1 MPLEVGETVGPYR
14 IVSVAGRGG
23 MGQVFQV
30 QHTVTGQME
39 AMKVLLADRSDEE
52 QAQRFLREIQVQAG
66 LHHPNIAAVHHAFW
80 EGDRLVMAMEWIEG
94 QSLERLLERGS
105 LPLPVA
111 LDYARQAL
119 TALGCAHSQGITH
132 RDVKPSNML
141 LTPEGTLKLT
151 DFGLARDIKDRK
163 LSQSGAL
170 LGSCYYMSPEQIRG
184 LAHLDHRS
192 DLYSLG
198 VVLYEM
204 TTGRRPFDSASAFE
218 LLSSHVHLPPPPPRQ
233 IAPVIPESL
242 NDAILTALA
251 KDPQQ
256 RFQTAEEFRQA
267 LDAAAALGAP
277 VRSAVNWSGFALAV
291 AAVVLAVSL
300 ASLWL
305 RARSPLSPASPTV
318 AAPSLPPSTGE
329 GSPQARATK
338 RSITPSAQPRP
349 ADPAVTEPTPSP
361 DLPTSE
367 LALVVPVFPP
377 PAAPAAQPAALRL
390 LQGTSLV
397 VRTVEMLSTKTNHT
411 GDTFTVRLEQPL
423 EASGRVIAAPGAR
436 VEGRVVEAEEG
447 GRLVGRAR
455 LSIELCRLHVAGGLV
470 VPIATGAVEQEAKG
484 PKSRMILLKRGV
496 PAVLWPDTVLYFQI
510 QSAVT
515 LK

>member
-14 IVSVAGRGG
+14 IVAVAGRGG
-23 MGQVFQV
+23 MGQVFRV
-30 QHTVTGQME
+30 QHSVTGQVE
-39 AMKVLLADRSDEE
+39 ALKVLLADRSDEE

-94 QSLERLLERGS
+94 PSLERLVERGP

-111 LDYARQAL
+111 LNYARQAL
-119 TALGCAHSQGITH
+119 AALGCAHSQGITH

-141 LTPEGTLKLT
+141 FTTEGALKLT
-151 DFGLARDIKDRK
+151 DFGLARDVKDRK

-184 LAHLDHRS
+184 LARLDHRS

-204 TTGRRPFDSASAFE
+204 TTGRKPFDAASAFE
-218 LLSSHVHLPPPPPRQ
+218 LLSSHVHELPQPPRQ
-233 IAPVIPESL
+233 IAPEMPESL

-267 LDAAAALGAP
+267 LDAAAAPRAAGRRP
-277 VRSAVNWSGFALAV
+277 VGRWGFGVAA
-291 AAVVLAVSL
+291 AAVVLVVSL
-300 ASLWL
+300 ANLWL
-305 RARSPLSPASPTV
+305 RTRSPLPSA
-318 AAPSLPPSTGE
+318 SLPLTPPTSKSERSRPALATR
-329 GSPQARATK
+329 RAL
-338 RSITPSAQPRP
+338 TPSPRLHP
-349 ADPAVTEPTPSP
+349 AEPAVAEPTPSP
-361 DLPTSE
+361 PVPASQPELTAPVSTPPT
-367 LALVVPVFPP
+367 
-377 PAAPAAQPAALRL
+377 APAAQPAALRL
-390 LQGTSLV
+390 LQGTRLV
-397 VRTVEMLSTKTNHT
+397 VRTVEMLSTKTHHA
-411 GDTFTVRLEQPL
+411 GDTFTARLEQPL
-423 EASGRVIAAPGAR
+423 EASGRIIASPGAT
-436 VEGRVVEAEEG
+436 VEGRIVEAEEG

-455 LSIELCRLHVAGGLV
+455 LSIELCRLHAAGGQV
-470 VPIATGAVEQEAKG
+470 VPIATGAFEQEAKG

-496 PAVLWPDTVLYFQI
+496 PAVLLPDTVLDFQLR
-510 QSAVT
+510 SAVI
-515 LK
+515 LE

>member
-1 MPLEVGETVGPYR
+1 MPFEVGETVGPYR
-14 IVSVAGRGG
+14 IVAVAGRGG

-30 QHTVTGQME
+30 QHSVTGQVE
-39 AMKVLLADRSDEE
+39 ALKVLLADRSDEE

-94 QSLERLLERGS
+94 PSLEHLLERGR
-105 LPLPVA
+105 LPLPEA
-111 LDYARQAL
+111 LNYARQAL
-119 TALGCAHSQGITH
+119 AALGCAHSQGITH

-141 LTPEGTLKLT
+141 LTPEGALKLT
-151 DFGLARDIKDRK
+151 DFGLARDVKDRK

-184 LAHLDHRS
+184 LARLDHRS

-204 TTGRRPFDSASAFE
+204 TTGRKPFEGASAFE
-218 LLSSHVHLPPPPPRQ
+218 LLSSHVHELPQPPRHL
-233 IAPVIPESL
+233 APEMPASL

-267 LDAAAALGAP
+267 LDAAAAPRSPGRPP
-277 VRSAVNWSGFALAV
+277 VGRWGFGV
-291 AAVVLAVSL
+291 AAAAVILVVSL
-300 ASLWL
+300 ANLWL
-305 RARSPLSPASPTV
+305 RTRSPVPSPSPPDAALSPPPVTSGRSRP
-318 AAPSLPPSTGE
+318 AP
-329 GSPQARATK
+329 ATK
-338 RSITPSAQPRP
+338 RSLAPSPPSHP
-349 ADPAVTEPTPSP
+349 ANASVAEPTPSP
-361 DLPTSE
+361 DLPPSQP
-367 LALVVPVFPP
+367 ALVDPVLPA
-377 PAAPAAQPAALRL
+377 PAAPTAQPAALRL
-390 LQGTSLV
+390 LPGTLLV
-397 VRTVEMLSTKTNHT
+397 IRTVEMLSTKTNHA
-411 GDTFTVRLEQPL
+411 GDTFLARLEQPL
-423 EASGRVIAAPGAR
+423 TASGQVIAAPGAT
-436 VEGRVVEAEEG
+436 VEGRIVEAEEG
-447 GRLVGRAR
+447 GRLVGRAH
-455 LSIELCRLHVAGGLV
+455 LSIELYRLHVAGGLV
-470 VPIATGAVEQEAKG
+470 VPIATGAVEQEARG

-496 PAVLWPDTVLYFQI
+496 PAVLPPDTILDFQL